1 MAQTTDGTRE
11 LVLLMVGICHCGHEE
26 NCADILEMHIEEIR
40 DK

>member
-1 MAQTTDGTRE
+1 MDQITDGTRE
-11 LVLLMVGICHCGHEE
+11 LVLLMVGICHRGYEE

>member
-1 MAQTTDGTRE
+1 MDQITDGTRE
-11 LVLLMVGICHCGHEE
+11 LVLLVVGICHRGYEE